1 MPESETSKKITR
13 VIRIADEL
21 AQDLVKGA
29 EELREAMKELK
40 GEKKEGEEEK
50 GE

>member
-13 VIRIADEL
+13 VIKLADKFI
-21 AQDLVKGA
+21 QDLVKGA
-29 EELREAMKELK
+29 EELREAMKELE
-40 GEKKEGEEEK
+40 GEKKEDKEEK